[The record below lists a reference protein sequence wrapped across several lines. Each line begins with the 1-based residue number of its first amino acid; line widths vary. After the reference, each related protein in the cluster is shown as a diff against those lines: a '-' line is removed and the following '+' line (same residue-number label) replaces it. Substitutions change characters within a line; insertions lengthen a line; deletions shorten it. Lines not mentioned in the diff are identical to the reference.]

1 MRIILITGIS
11 GSGKSVALNV
21 LEDAGYYCVD
31 NLPAQFIPELAC
43 YLADQ
48 GYSQLGVATDI
59 RSRESL
65 ARLPDTVRE
74 LAANHQVQVLYLTAS
89 TDALVQRYSET
100 RRRHPLSASRSWHGR
115 WHAQRYLADRGHRDG
130 AELLSPLA
138 ESAHRIDTSN
148 VRTNTLRSWIKE
160 LIQDENDSQPAHAAV
175 RVVRV
180 QARRAQ
186 RRRSRL
192 RRALPAEP
200 YYDLALRPLTGR
212 DAPVID
218 FLQSQPMVLAM
229 AEDIRAYVEKWL
241 PSFIADNRSYL
252 TVAIGC
258 TGGQHR
264 SVFIA
269 ERLANYFRAHGNVLV
284 RHRELAPLADARRPP
299 FSHDWSRPTAC
310 RPFFPAPHPI
320 PLPWMRCRCSPCT
333 RSCFQTAVCLS
344 VYSRNATS
352 TWCAIVRDHL
362 PFGVCLIATG
372 EVAQPGQTTEP
383 ESIGCLAEIVDCNV
397 EQLGVLLIE
406 TRGRQ
411 RFRVLSRHA
420 R

>member
-31 NLPAQFIPELAC
+31 NLPAQFIPELAT

-48 GYSQLGVATDI
+48 GYSHLGVATDI

-74 LAANHQVQVLYLTAS
+74 LSAKHHVQVLFLTAN

-100 RRRHPLSASRSWHGR
+100 RRRHPLSTRVESGTGSVAPDDNSLIEAIEMER
-115 WHAQRYLADRGHRDG
+115 
-130 AELLSPLA
+130 ELLSPLA

-160 LIQDENDSQPAHAAV
+160 LIRSGPDNESQPLTLLFESFGFKHGVPSDADLVFDV
-175 RVVRV
+175 R
-180 QARRAQ
+180 
-186 RRRSRL
+186 S
-192 RRALPAEP
+192 LPNP

-284 RHRELAPLADARRPP
+284 RHREMAAA
-299 FSHDWSRPTAC
+299 
-310 RPFFPAPHPI
+310 
-320 PLPWMRCRCSPCT
+320 
-333 RSCFQTAVCLS
+333 
-344 VYSRNATS
+344 
-352 TWCAIVRDHL
+352 
-362 PFGVCLIATG
+362 G
-372 EVAQPGQTTEP
+372 
-383 ESIGCLAEIVDCNV
+383 
-397 EQLGVLLIE
+397 
-406 TRGRQ
+406 
-411 RFRVLSRHA
+411 
-420 R
+420 

>member
-31 NLPAQFIPELAC
+31 NLPAQFIPELAT

-48 GYSQLGVATDI
+48 GYSHLGVATDI

-74 LAANHQVQVLYLTAS
+74 LSAKHHVQVLFLTAN

-100 RRRHPLSASRSWHGR
+100 RRRHPLSTRVESGT
-115 WHAQRYLADRGHRDG
+115 G
-130 AELLSPLA
+130 AVAPDDNSLIEAIEMERELLSPLA

-160 LIQDENDSQPAHAAV
+160 LIRSGPDNESQPLTLLFESFGFKHGVPSDADLVFDV
-175 RVVRV
+175 R
-180 QARRAQ
+180 
-186 RRRSRL
+186 S
-192 RRALPAEP
+192 LPNP

-284 RHRELAPLADARRPP
+284 RHREMAAA
-299 FSHDWSRPTAC
+299 
-310 RPFFPAPHPI
+310 
-320 PLPWMRCRCSPCT
+320 
-333 RSCFQTAVCLS
+333 
-344 VYSRNATS
+344 
-352 TWCAIVRDHL
+352 
-362 PFGVCLIATG
+362 G
-372 EVAQPGQTTEP
+372 
-383 ESIGCLAEIVDCNV
+383 
-397 EQLGVLLIE
+397 
-406 TRGRQ
+406 
-411 RFRVLSRHA
+411 
-420 R
+420 

>member
-31 NLPAQFIPELAC
+31 NLPAQFIPALAS
-43 YLADQ
+43 YLAEQ
-48 GYSQLGVATDI
+48 GYSHLGVATDI

-65 ARLPDTVRE
+65 VRLPDTVRE
-74 LAANHQVQVLYLTAS
+74 LAANHQVQVLFLTAS

-100 RRRHPLSASRSWHGR
+100 RRRHPLSARVE
-115 WHAQRYLADRGHRDG
+115 AG
-130 AELLSPLA
+130 AATGTPNDTSLIEAIEMERELLSPLA

-160 LIQDENDSQPAHAAV
+160 LIHEANSRQLTLLFESFGFKHGVPSDADLVFDV
-175 RVVRV
+175 R
-180 QARRAQ
+180 
-186 RRRSRL
+186 S
-192 RRALPAEP
+192 LPNP

-241 PSFIADNRSYL
+241 PSFIVDNRSYL

-269 ERLANYFRAHGNVLV
+269 ERLANYFRAHGNVMV
-284 RHRELAPLADARRPP
+284 RHRELAPA
-299 FSHDWSRPTAC
+299 
-310 RPFFPAPHPI
+310 
-320 PLPWMRCRCSPCT
+320 
-333 RSCFQTAVCLS
+333 
-344 VYSRNATS
+344 
-352 TWCAIVRDHL
+352 
-362 PFGVCLIATG
+362 G
-372 EVAQPGQTTEP
+372 
-383 ESIGCLAEIVDCNV
+383 
-397 EQLGVLLIE
+397 
-406 TRGRQ
+406 
-411 RFRVLSRHA
+411 
-420 R
+420 